1 MLGLKDALLV
11 KANAGR
17 TALMN
22 VRDYVEVRVKED
34 AKAGVLAVAI
44 SVLLGVLNHALM
56 AAMGGVKEIVVG
68 TVPMSAALAVGIV
81 VVVVAV
87 IIVIVQLIIMIK
99 KNKPGLLMSPG
110 LSFLFKLQEGFKE

>member
-1 MLGLKDALLV
+1 MLGQKDALLV
-11 KANAGR
+11 KANAER

-34 AKAGVLAVAI
+34 AKVGVLAVAI
-44 SVLLGVLNHALM
+44 SVPQDVLNHVLL
-56 AAMGGVKEIVVG
+56 AAMDNVKEIVVG
-68 TVPMSAALAVGIV
+68 TVPMSVAAVVEIV

-87 IIVIVQLIIMIK
+87 TIVIVQLTIMIK